1 MFGVF
6 LAQKCFFR
14 RYVPIYSK
22 GLVNNRNTTIYFRMI
37 EFITLILKH
46 SCFTQY
52 SKTMSK
58 ATRHKELAMIIF
70 RQFHSHMLTISGTAF
85 TNIHRNIKH
94 GSFDTSNKFA
104 LRKR

>member
-58 ATRHKELAMIIF
+58 ATRHKELGDDYLPSVPQPHADHKWDCLYEYPPQHQA
-70 RQFHSHMLTISGTAF
+70 RL
-85 TNIHRNIKH
+85 
-94 GSFDTSNKFA
+94 
-104 LRKR
+104 L